1 MSVSLWCGEEGRG
14 SQEPQLRA
22 PWDPN
27 VSGARVINRLLQSEE
42 RYQLSPLYISL
53 IQSEPRRRE
62 ELAKWVMEVCFECG
76 CEESVYPLSVSLLD
90 RFLSASLS
98 LPVSPLCLS
107 AACVLIA
114 SKVTGSEPVSTDNL
128 CAMARFSFLPKN
140 LRDMERVVLATLRW
154 DVAVVTPHDFLP
166 HFLSALKGE
175 WAQKDGETDRDTE
188 AFFSTLRRHSDTL
201 VAMCVCDSNFLGTPP
216 SLIAAAAFSSA
227 FSGLGN
233 KDPQLG
239 TMTATLATLC
249 KIDLGVLQYYTE
261 SIEGALTERRKIN
274 NKLVTRMTVTP
285 HCLLLLSISL
295 GAWSVPIDHNAKP
308 QEAAPPQDPKQEESL
323 DTGLYYDRYLRE
335 VIEVLETDPHFREKL
350 QTANTEDIKNGR
362 LSKEL
367 DLVGHH
373 VRTRLDELK
382 RQEVSRLRMLLKAK
396 LPADTVREGE
406 GTWAVPAH
414 TVREGEG
421 NVGSTSTHNMQIDHA
436 SLLKQFEHLD
446 PHNQNTFEA
455 KDLELLISTATKD
468 LESYDAERHE
478 EFKRY
483 EMLKEHERREYL
495 KSLDEE
501 KREKEEKRLEEL
513 KDKHRQHP
521 KVNVPGSV
529 AQLREVWEE
538 TDGLDP
544 QEFNPKTFFKLHD
557 TNGDGVLD
565 EQELEALF
573 TKELEKVYDPRNEED
588 DMTEMEEER
597 LRMREHVMKN
607 VDTNHDRLVSLEEFL
622 KSTEK
627 REFNNP
633 REWETLDDTKP
644 VYSETELQKFE
655 AELREK
661 EIELGRRAA
670 SLQHEQ
676 ELLKERGK
684 ALEAQRKEYQQAVME
699 MSQRQKAD
707 PQPDPQAVEEQPPSD
722 PNGELQFQQGLK
734 KLAEEGV
741 RGMEKMGE
749 GANPPIS
756 QDAAVEVQNN
766 LPVEPP
772 QNLPLHTP

>member
-1 MSVSLWCGEEGRG
+1 MSVSLWCDEEG
-14 SQEPQLRA
+14 SLSYKPPLRA
-22 PWDPN
+22 RWDPS
-27 VSGARVINRLLQSEE
+27 VSGARVIDRLLQSEE
-42 RYQLSPLYISL
+42 KNLLSPLYICL
-53 IQSEPRRRE
+53 AQREPRTRE
-62 ELAKWVMEVCFECG
+62 ELAKWALEVCCEFG
-76 CEESVYPLSVSLLD
+76 CEESVFLLAVSLLD
-90 RFLSASLS
+90 RFLSASMS

-114 SKVTGSEPVSTDNL
+114 SKVTGSEPVSVDFL
-128 CAMARFSFLPKN
+128 CAVANFGFSPEN

-166 HFLSALKGE
+166 HILPSLEREWVKEDGQTDRAHETSQTEKKRKRTSGRNSIIILK
-175 WAQKDGETDRDTE
+175 AGETL
-188 AFFSTLRRHSDTL
+188 TLIGEQRG
-201 VAMCVCDSNFLGTPP
+201 FL
-216 SLIAAAAFSSA
+216 
-227 FSGLGN
+227 
-233 KDPQLG
+233 
-239 TMTATLATLC
+239 
-249 KIDLGVLQYYTE
+249 
-261 SIEGALTERRKIN
+261 
-274 NKLVTRMTVTP
+274 RMTVTL
-285 HCLLLLSISL
+285 HWLLSLSIVLTVS
-295 GAWSVPIDHNAKP
+295 SVPIEPNVKP
-308 QEAAPPQDPKQEESL
+308 QEAAPPQETKQEESV

-350 QTANTEDIKNGR
+350 QSANTEDIKNGR

-367 DLVGHH
+367 NLVGHN

-396 LPADTVREGE
+396 MD
-406 GTWAVPAH
+406 
-414 TVREGEG
+414 
-421 NVGSTSTHNMQIDHA
+421 STNTNDMQIDHA

-501 KREKEEKRLEEL
+501 KREKEEKRMEEL
-513 KDKHRQHP
+513 KEKHKQHP
-521 KVNVPGSV
+521 KVNAPGSV

-557 TNGDGVLD
+557 TNGDGMLD

-588 DMTEMEEER
+588 DMMEMEEER

-607 VDTNHDRLVSLEEFL
+607 VDLNHDRLVSLEEFL

-627 REFNNP
+627 KEFNNP
-633 REWETLDDTKP
+633 KEWETLDDTKP
-644 VYSETELQKFE
+644 VYSEAELQKFE
-655 AELREK
+655 AELRQK
-661 EIELGRRAA
+661 ELELGRRAA
-670 SLQHEQ
+670 SLRQEQ

-699 MSQRQKAD
+699 MSQRQKE
-707 PQPDPQAVEEQPPSD
+707 PQAVEGQPPTG
-722 PNGELQFQQGLK
+722 PNNELQFQEGLK
-734 KLAEEGV
+734 KSE
-741 RGMEKMGE
+741 E
-749 GANPPIS
+749 GANPP
-756 QDAAVEVQNN
+756 DAVDVGGEAKNN

-772 QNLPLHTP
+772 QKMPLHTL